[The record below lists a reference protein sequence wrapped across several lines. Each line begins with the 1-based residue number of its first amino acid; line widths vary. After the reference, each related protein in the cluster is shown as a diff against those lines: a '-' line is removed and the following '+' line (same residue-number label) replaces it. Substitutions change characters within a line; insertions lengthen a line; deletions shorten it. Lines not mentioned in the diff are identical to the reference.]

1 MAPEFIDVS
10 ESDNIVDE
18 ARRYGGIARLYGAD
32 GLARLRAAR
41 VAVAGLGGVGSWA
54 VETLARSGIGY
65 LRLIDLDH
73 VAESNMNRQIHAL
86 EHTLG
91 QAKVSAMA
99 ERIKAIDP
107 RTEVMCVDDFVTPDN
122 VGEVLDTSLDFVVD
136 AVDDM
141 SAKAAMLSWCRQ
153 EGVRV
158 ITIGAAGGQKDPRLI
173 EVVDLAR
180 ASQDPLLARLRKR
193 LRQKHGFPRGGDK
206 RFNIEA
212 VYSLEPLQYPEGHCE
227 ADVGPQGL
235 SCAGFGSSM
244 AVTATFGIM
253 AAGRVID
260 TLANGVK

>member
-1 MAPEFIDVS
+1 LAPEFIEVS
-10 ESDNIVDE
+10 ESEHPVDE
-18 ARRYGGIARLYGAD
+18 SRRYGGIARLYGAE

-41 VAVAGLGGVGSWA
+41 VAVAGIGGVGSWA
-54 VETLARSGIGY
+54 VETLARSGVGY

-91 QAKVSAMA
+91 QAKIEAMA
-99 ERIKAIDP
+99 ERIRAIDP
-107 RTEVMCVDDFVTPDN
+107 STRVEAIDDFVSPEN
-122 VGEVLDTSLDFVVD
+122 VGQVLDTSLDFVID
-136 AVDDM
+136 AIDDM
-141 SAKAAMLSWCRQ
+141 KAKAAMLGWCREQ
-153 EGVRV
+153 GVRI
-158 ITIGAAGGQKDPRLI
+158 ITIGAAGGQTDPRRI

-193 LRQKHGFPRGGDK
+193 LRREYGFPRGGDK

-212 VYSLEPLQYPEGHCE
+212 VYSLEPLQYPEGTCE

-244 AVTATFGIM
+244 AVTASFGLM

-260 TLANGVK
+260 RIARGEA

>member
-1 MAPEFIDVS
+1 VS
-10 ESDNIVDE
+10 ESDHSVDE
-18 ARRYGGIARLYGAD
+18 TRRYGGIARLYGVD

-41 VAVAGLGGVGSWA
+41 VAVAGIGGVGSWA
-54 VETLARSGIGY
+54 VETLARSGVGY

-91 QAKVSAMA
+91 QAKIEAMA
-99 ERIKAIDP
+99 ARIREIDP
-107 RTEVMCVDDFVTPDN
+107 RTLVDGVDDFVSADN
-122 VGEVLDTSLDFVVD
+122 VGQLLDSSLDFVID
-136 AVDDM
+136 AIDDVK
-141 SAKAAMLSWCRQ
+141 AKAAMLGWCR
-153 EGVRV
+153 EHGVSI
-158 ITIGAAGGQKDPRLI
+158 ITIGAAGGQKDPRRI

-193 LRQKHGFPRGGDK
+193 LRREYGFPRGGDK

-212 VYSLEPLQYPEGHCE
+212 VYSLEPLVYPEGTCE

-260 TLANGVK
+260 AIAGGQA

>member
-1 MAPEFIDVS
+1 MS
-10 ESDNIVDE
+10 ELDNSVDE
-18 ARRYGGIARLYGAD
+18 ARRYGGIARLYGAA

-54 VETLARSGIGY
+54 VETLVRSGVGY

-91 QAKVSAMA
+91 QAKVTAMA
-99 ERIKAIDP
+99 ERIRAIDP
-107 RTEVMCVDDFVTPDN
+107 RTEVVCIDDFVTAEN
-122 VGEVLDTSLDFVVD
+122 VGEVLDSSLDFVID

-141 SAKAAMLSWCRQ
+141 KAKAAMLAWARR
-153 EGVRV
+153 EGVPI
-158 ITIGAAGGQKDPRLI
+158 ITVGAAGGQKDPRRI

-180 ASQDPLLARLRKR
+180 ASQDPLLARLRKH

-212 VYSLEPLQYPEGHCE
+212 VYSLEPLQYPEGTCE
-227 ADVGPQGL
+227 ADLGPQGL

-253 AAGRVID
+253 AAGRVIER
-260 TLANGVK
+260 LAGSEA

>member
-1 MAPEFIDVS
+1 VS
-10 ESDNIVDE
+10 DSDKAVDE
-18 ARRYGGIARLYGAD
+18 ARRYGGIARLYGET
-32 GLARLRAAR
+32 GLARLRASR

-54 VETLARSGIGY
+54 VETLARSGVGT

-86 EHTLG
+86 ENTLG
-91 QAKVSAMA
+91 QAKVQAMA
-99 ERIKAIDP
+99 ERIRAIDP
-107 RTEVMCVDDFVTPDN
+107 RTVVEAIDDFVSPEN
-122 VGEVLDTSLDFVVD
+122 VGQMLDTALDFVID

-141 SAKAAMLSWCRQ
+141 KAKAAMLSWCRQ
-153 EGVRV
+153 HGVRI
-158 ITIGAAGGQKDPRLI
+158 ITIGAAGGQTDPRKI

-180 ASQDPLLARLRKR
+180 ASQDPLLARLRKN

-212 VYSLEPLQYPEGHCE
+212 VYSLEPLQYPEGSCE
-227 ADVGPQGL
+227 ADAGPQGL

-244 AVTATFGIM
+244 AVTASFGIM

-260 TLANGVK
+260 TLARGPR

>member
-1 MAPEFIDVS
+1 MS
-10 ESDNIVDE
+10 ESDESIDE
-18 ARRYGGIARLYGAD
+18 MRRYGGIVRLYGAD

-41 VAVAGLGGVGSWA
+41 VAVAGIGGVGSWA
-54 VETLARSGIGY
+54 VETLARSGVGY

-86 EHTLG
+86 EGTLG
-91 QAKVSAMA
+91 QAKIEAMA
-99 ERIKAIDP
+99 ERIRAIDP
-107 RTEVMCVDDFVTPDN
+107 RTVVEGIDDFVTPDN
-122 VGEVLDTSLDFVVD
+122 VGQLLDTSLDFVID
-136 AVDDM
+136 AIDDM
-141 SAKAAMLSWCRQ
+141 KAKAAMLGWARR
-153 EGVRV
+153 EGVRI
-158 ITIGAAGGQKDPRLI
+158 ITIGAAGGQKDPRRI

-193 LRQKHGFPRGGDK
+193 LRREHGFPRGGDK

-212 VYSLEPLQYPEGHCE
+212 VYSLEPLQYPEGTCE

-253 AAGRVID
+253 AAGRVVD
-260 TLANGVK
+260 QLANGEP